1 MPIHRLILVT
11 GGAGF
16 VGSSV
21 ALALKRSRPQAQVT
35 AFDNLH
41 RRGSELNLSR
51 LRDAGVVFAHG
62 DIRSLADLTGL
73 PEPPDLIVECSAEP
87 SAQAG
92 YGGSPEYLIDTNLTG
107 CYHCLELARRVHA
120 DFVFISTSRVYPYRR
135 LNDLSY
141 EEGPERFHLSA
152 EQTVAGA
159 SGLGVSEDFPLDGPR
174 SLYGMTKLAGEL
186 MVAEYADAYGIR
198 YLIDRCSVLLDG
210 PRSLYGM
217 TKLAGELMVA
227 EYADAYGIRYLI
239 DRCGVLT
246 GPWQMAKSD
255 QGVIALWMA
264 AHYFRRNL
272 SYIGFDGSGRQV
284 RDFLH
289 VDDFWELLLEQIG
302 DFESYQGRLFNV
314 GGGLASRLSLQETTR
329 LCEEITGNRLQ
340 IAPVAET
347 RPADVRIDLTD
358 HRRLTAV
365 NGWRPRRDARAT
377 LGDIFNWIRG
387 AEALV
392 RYALG
397 QARR

>member
-1 MPIHRLILVT
+1 M
-11 GGAGF
+11 
-16 VGSSV
+16 
-21 ALALKRSRPQAQVT
+21 
-35 AFDNLH
+35 
-41 RRGSELNLSR
+41 
-51 LRDAGVVFAHG
+51 
-62 DIRSLADLTGL
+62 
-73 PEPPDLIVECSAEP
+73 ECSAEP

-92 YGGSPEYLIDTNLTG
+92 YGGSPAYLIDTNLTG
-107 CYHCLELARRVHA
+107 CYHCLELARQAHA

-135 LNDLSY
+135 LNELAY

-186 MVAEYADAYGIR
+186 MVAEYG
-198 YLIDRCSVLLDG
+198 
-210 PRSLYGM
+210 
-217 TKLAGELMVA
+217 
-227 EYADAYGIRYLI
+227 DAYGIRYLI

-284 RDFLH
+284 RDLPAHRRFLR
-289 VDDFWELLLEQIG
+289 VAAGADRAISKLIRVGCSMWAAGCLLVCRCWRRRGCARRSRATDF
-302 DFESYQGRLFNV
+302 S
-314 GGGLASRLSLQETTR
+314 
-329 LCEEITGNRLQ
+329 

-347 RPADVRIDLTD
+347 RPADVRIYLTD

-365 NGWRPRRDARAT
+365 NGWRPRRDARTT
-377 LGDIFNWIRG
+377 LADIFDWIRG
-387 AEALV
+387 AEAQV

-397 QARR
+397 

>member
-1 MPIHRLILVT
+1 MHDSILVT

-16 VGSSV
+16 VGSGV
-21 ALALKRSRPQAQVT
+21 ALALKRSRPQARVT

-41 RRGSELNLSR
+41 RRGSELNLNR
-51 LRDAGVVFAHG
+51 LREGGVTFAHG

-73 PEPPDLIVECSAEP
+73 PDAPELIVECSAEP

-107 CYHCLELARRVHA
+107 CYHCLELARRVKA

-135 LNDLSY
+135 LNELAF
-141 EEGPERFHLSA
+141 EEGPARFHLSA
-152 EQTVAGA
+152 AQTVPGA
-159 SGLGVSEDFPLDGPR
+159 SGLGVSEEFPLEG
-174 SLYGMTKLAGEL
+174 A
-186 MVAEYADAYGIR
+186 
-198 YLIDRCSVLLDG
+198 
-210 PRSLYGM
+210 RSLYGM

-264 AHYFRRNL
+264 AHYFKRDL

-289 VDDFWELLLEQIG
+289 IDDFCELLLEQIG
-302 DFESYQGRLFNV
+302 NFAAYQGRLFNV
-314 GGGLASRLSLQETTR
+314 GGGLARSLSLQETTR
-329 LCEEITGNRLQ
+329 LCEEITGNHLQ
-340 IAPVAET
+340 IATVAQT
-347 RPADVRIDLTD
+347 RPADVRIYLTD
-358 HRRLTAV
+358 HRRLSAV
-365 NGWRPRRDARAT
+365 NGWRPQRDARAT
-377 LGDIFNWIRG
+377 LTDIFEWIRG
-387 AEALV
+387 AEGQV
-392 RYALG
+392 RHAFL
-397 QARR
+397 

>member
-1 MPIHRLILVT
+1 MSAHERVLVT

-21 ALALKRSRPQAQVT
+21 ALALKSRYPQSQVT

-41 RRGSELNLSR
+41 RRGSELNLAR
-51 LRDAGVVFAHG
+51 LREADVAFVHG
-62 DIRSLADLTGL
+62 DIRSLADLTSL
-73 PEPPDLIVECSAEP
+73 PSPPDLILECSAEP

-92 YGGSPEYLIDTNLTG
+92 YGGSPEYLIDTNLVG
-107 CYHCLELARRVHA
+107 CYHCLELARRTRA

-135 LNDLSY
+135 LNDLAFT
-141 EEGPERFHLSA
+141 EGRTRFELSA
-152 EQTVAGA
+152 EQTIPGA
-159 SGLGVSEDFPLDGPR
+159 SAAGIREDFPLEGPR
-174 SLYGMTKLAGEL
+174 SLYGMTKLAGEF
-186 MVAEYADAYGIR
+186 
-198 YLIDRCSVLLDG
+198 
-210 PRSLYGM
+210 
-217 TKLAGELMVA
+217 MVA

-289 VDDFWELLLEQIG
+289 IQDFCDLLMEQIASF
-302 DFESYQGRLFNV
+302 DKYQGGLFNV
-314 GGGLASRLSLQETTR
+314 GGGRDFSLSLVETTA
-329 LCEEITGNRLQ
+329 LCEEITGNRLS
-340 IAPVAET
+340 IAQVAQT
-347 RPADVRIDLTD
+347 RPADVRIYLTD
-358 HRRLTAV
+358 HGRLSAM
-365 NGWRPRRDARAT
+365 NGWKPRRDARAT
-377 LGDIFNWIRG
+377 LTDILEWIR
-387 AEALV
+387 ACEAQV

-397 QARR
+397 

>member
-1 MPIHRLILVT
+1 MSNHARILVT

-21 ALALKRSRPQAQVT
+21 ALALKLATPDAQIT

-41 RRGSELNLSR
+41 RRGSELNLAR
-51 LRDAGVVFAHG
+51 LRESGVAFVHG

-73 PEPPDLIVECSAEP
+73 AAPDLIVECSAEP

-107 CYHCLELARRVHA
+107 CYHCLELARRTQA

-135 LNDLSY
+135 LNELAY

-152 EQTVAGA
+152 VQTVSGA

-186 MVAEYADAYGIR
+186 MVTEYGDAYGIR
-198 YLIDRCSVLLDG
+198 YI
-210 PRSLYGM
+210 
-217 TKLAGELMVA
+217 
-227 EYADAYGIRYLI
+227 IN
-239 DRCGVLT
+239 RCGLLT

-264 AHYFRRNL
+264 AHYFRRDL

-284 RDFLH
+284 RDYLH
-289 VDDFWELLLEQIG
+289 IADFCDLLLEQLAN
-302 DFESYQGRLFNV
+302 FEAYQGRLFNV
-314 GGGLASRLSLQETTR
+314 GGGLPYSLSLRETTA
-329 LCEEITGNRLQ
+329 LCKEITGNRIT

-347 RPADVRIDLTD
+347 RPADVRIYLTD
-358 HRRLTAV
+358 HRRVTAV
-365 NGWRPRRDARAT
+365 NGWRPRRDGKTT
-377 LGDIFNWIRG
+377 LTDIFDWIRG
-387 AEALV
+387 AEDQV

-397 QARR
+397 